1 MKARSGIVIF
11 TASMIMFLTGC
22 NANKA
27 ELFDT
32 PFVTFSYTNS
42 SSTSVDAESTF
53 DAQYYIHLS
62 SRKLDGNLEVQVSAV
77 PGTGLKEGV
86 DYELVTEGGKVVFY
100 PGIYD
105 MPFRIKWLKNKIDPT
120 LDNTLTLRLESCNMD
135 GVYLGMPG
143 PAEKM
148 RSISINKYILD

>member
-1 MKARSGIVIF
+1 MRARSGIVFIL
-11 TASMIMFLTGC
+11 TSMTVFLYGC

-27 ELFDT
+27 EVFDT

-42 SSTSVDAESTF
+42 SSTSVDAESSF

-62 SRKLDGNLEVQVSAV
+62 SRKLDGNLEVQVSAI
-77 PGTGLKEGV
+77 PGNGLKEGV
-86 DYELVTEGGKVVFY
+86 DYELVTEGGKVIFY

-105 MPFRIKWLKNKIDPT
+105 MPFRIKWLKHKVDPT